1 MEEAKTIRELLED
14 EYRKTLKAV
23 SEAEEGSE
31 EAKLKMQRLNEL
43 GKQFQLI
50 SQTDSEFASKM
61 FEIEHKAE
69 QTRETKIDR
78 VVNWFINGAGVLLPA
93 VLSCYWMGKGLRF
106 EETGSF
112 TSRTMQWISSNIRLF
127 KK

>member
-14 EYRKTLKAV
+14 EYRKILKEV
-23 SEAEEGSE
+23 SEAEECSE

-43 GKQFQLI
+43 GKQLQLI

-69 QTRETKIDR
+69 QIRETRIDHR
-78 VVNWFINGAGVLLPA
+78 VNWCINGFSIVSQLLFAG
-93 VLSCYWMGKGLRF
+93 YWLGKGMKF

-112 TSRTMQWISSNIRLF
+112 TSRVWQWVQAPMRFF